1 MILLAAAAVPLIGVV
16 GLAADTAR
24 AYTMRSRL
32 IDALDQAALAA
43 GRARDG
49 EADRDMRAFFNAN
62 FQAASSD
69 ITLVGPT
76 LTVSSDRKE
85 ITLTAN
91 AVMPT
96 TFLSVLG
103 IDTMEVA
110 GSTTV
115 RRSTRG
121 MELALVMD
129 NTNSM
134 KGNGGMAAMKPAA
147 IDLLDILFGNEQTIE
162 HFWVSIVPF
171 TVTANVGSANQD
183 WVVTDD
189 GLDYGPSRWKGC
201 VEARHKNG
209 RDRTDDPPSVEK
221 FVRFFYPRNKWDNRY
236 WMDSN
241 GNTKDGAGKDITDPP
256 VNEGYNEGTGSAKG
270 PNLVCPRPITP
281 LVKEKSRLVTEINAL
296 SWWPARGGTMINQGI
311 VWGWN
316 TLSPRWRGLWRGAD
330 LPDALPLDYGTRGMD
345 KVMVILTDG
354 KNDWANQGGGA
365 GGQAGDYTAYGRK
378 SDKRLAANV
387 DDAIGAVNTRTAA
400 LCANVKQAGIIVYT
414 ILFAYPNDQTIQTL
428 MRNCA
433 SSPANFFNSPTAA
446 DLRRAFRTIGT
457 QLSDLRIAR

>member
-1 MILLAAAAVPLIGVV
+1 M
-16 GLAADTAR
+16 
-24 AYTMRSRL
+24 
-32 IDALDQAALAA
+32 
-43 GRARDG
+43 
-49 EADRDMRAFFNAN
+49 
-62 FQAASSD
+62 
-69 ITLVGPT
+69 
-76 LTVSSDRKE
+76 
-85 ITLTAN
+85 
-91 AVMPT
+91 
-96 TFLSVLG
+96 
-103 IDTMEVA
+103 
-110 GSTTV
+110 
-115 RRSTRG
+115 
-121 MELALVMD
+121 
-129 NTNSM
+129 
-134 KGNGGMAAMKPAA
+134 
-147 IDLLDILFGNEQTIE
+147 
-162 HFWVSIVPF
+162 PF

-236 WMDSN
+236 WMDSTATRRMAPARTSRTRPS
-241 GNTKDGAGKDITDPP
+241 TKATTREPAARKAPIS
-256 VNEGYNEGTGSAKG
+256 SARG
-270 PNLVCPRPITP
+270 RSP